1 MSRPAAKVGPTQAG
15 PQRNA
20 TSDRG
25 WSLAGASRLRIGRP
39 DDAAEVQ
46 ADRAAA
52 RALSGDPASASHRPA
67 DGDPYVVRPA
77 RLADAPAAAAPQGL
91 DARIAAARPEGRP
104 LPAPQR
110 KFFESRFGHDFRQV
124 RIHDG
129 PASASAARAAG
140 ARAMTLGRD
149 IYFGA
154 GEHRAG
160 SVAGTELMAHELAH
174 TLQTRPGVIARR
186 ALSPAADVPP
196 GHDAD
201 AAGPAQSP
209 EAGDASDRL
218 DDLLAAGAGPQSPAA
233 RDQLDRL
240 DPDARRE
247 ALARS
252 RARLPAG
259 EEGKLADAPGTAAAG
274 DNPRPGQRS
283 AGAGAAP
290 VSHRAA
296 DAPSA
301 PPEHQSAAAAAASR
315 MQEAV
320 RTIGGGEA
328 GPAKPAQGPE
338 GAEPSEGGGGATQAT
353 AAGAAQAAVG
363 RINASLVG
371 LAAVENLPLQFMQ
384 DEDKAPGD
392 PEAAMRLN
400 ASRSLA
406 QAFVS
411 RTAGKV
417 RALLAGALA
426 AAPQTLAA
434 FNGAAQAMRAQ
445 AAAQGAALKAG
456 AQTARRKIRGQA
468 AAVRGAIGA
477 AQGSADSAAEA
488 GVKTARAR
496 AKAAHEAAAGGLGKR
511 ALQEQLRIVR
521 AYAAAKAPM
530 EAVGD
535 EAAARA
541 DAAAAT
547 RSSRLLA
554 QRNGESSVMDG
565 PLHDNKLEADAEAGI
580 SVAKE
585 YGKSFRTT
593 AQDEAKKIP
602 DSRGEILGKV
612 SEITTEARTG
622 FANQFQQIDEGAKAQ
637 ETGAKKTSG
646 QAAGQMRQ
654 ALDGSARQTLAGLDS
669 AEAEQAA
676 GLAQGAAAAE
686 TGLDAGL
693 AGSLSSFA
701 EGMAQAA
708 DSLTGSIRSFVESAA
723 EMPAPDPGELSAT
736 LANAAPDAALADM
749 TAQVA
754 TVAPTLAA
762 AAAEAQQGNEATL
775 LRGAGAAIQGF
786 EAQAKTFVEGSA
798 GIRKQAVVGFEKM
811 KLGTRASTELTGA
824 NAEAGFK
831 EAVKNAD
838 AAYTQFGDQVE
849 DNFKVG
855 RAQLLAGLWSQQ
867 SQAKL
872 TEDMDKYG
880 KEAADHVQ
888 PRWKKVLKWV
898 ITIVI
903 IVAVIAITVLSAG
916 SLGPVGVILLGAALG
931 AAAGAVQTIADNL
944 LDGKP
949 WSEGVAKAMI
959 VGAISGAVGGA
970 GGVLVKGV
978 GSVAIKIGLE
988 AGINIIGGVA
998 GEAIGSVATG
1008 QTVNWTGALMGAL
1021 VGAGI
1026 GAGLGIAGAL
1036 KGKIR
1041 IGSVGEPP
1049 AFKPPAIEPPPAPAS
1064 GLRGALEKA
1073 KILAPRPG
1081 AVATPPVRAPE
1092 PPALGEPPAAAK
1104 LKDPIGFKPPGA
1116 EPQGP
1121 TATELGLKPKEP
1133 IGFKPPGAEPQGPT
1147 ATELGLK
1154 PKEPI
1159 GFKPPGAE
1167 PQGPTA
1173 TELGLKPKEPIG
1185 FKPPGAEPQ
1194 GPTATE
1200 LGLKPK
1206 EPIGFKPPGAEPQG
1220 PTATELGL
1228 KPKQPIGFRPPG
1240 AEPTVAAPTDAAPA
1254 PADAVPAPKE
1264 PIGFK
1269 PPGYKPPPRPAAASA
1284 SGSSAPELPQLETVG
1299 VRPRAMVIEP
1309 SAPRMGGSGPEPI
1322 RAGGRAP
1329 EVQAGGRPAIE
1340 VEASARPRAAA
1351 RAKPAPEIVE
1361 PVAPKTAK
1369 SPGPKAA
1376 TEVAEPTSPGKAKGG
1391 GAPEAAPA
1399 PGGKKAKAPA
1409 APEKGAPAKSS
1420 KPGKPAEPEAGRP
1433 RTPDDEFD
1441 DFKKMLKDE
1450 LGDKADFSADKML
1463 EMYFHGDRDAVS
1475 KRLND
1480 YLIKEAAKKG
1490 IGTAGKVKLGG
1501 KKVTLELGEFTL
1513 ELKGGK
1519 SLTKQIKAFV
1529 KGLEGAHSTPQAFGK
1544 KLPKGVQSGLPGGEY
1559 DPRAAAVVLTDKPV
1573 HTTMDQPWKDAFRGL
1588 RDRGVKNI
1596 TGQGAFDE
1604 VAGGINNTPGM
1615 SASEKASRIARLHDE
1630 MFVELGLDPKA
1641 KYPVPRILTIQ
1652 EILRFIAKRKGK

>member
-1 MSRPAAKVGPTQAG
+1 MSRPAAKVGPAPAG

-52 RALSGDPASASHRPA
+52 RALSGDPAGASHRPA
-67 DGDPYVVRPA
+67 DADPHVVRPA

-110 KFFESRFGHDFRQV
+110 NFFESRFGHDFRQV

-201 AAGPAQSP
+201 AVGPAQSP

-338 GAEPSEGGGGATQAT
+338 GAEPSEGGGGGATQAT

-384 DEDKAPGD
+384 DEDRAPGD

-426 AAPQTLAA
+426 AAPQALAA

-637 ETGAKKTSG
+637 ETGAKKMSG

-786 EAQAKTFVEGSA
+786 EGQAKTFVEGSA

-944 LDGKP
+944 IDGKP

-1185 FKPPGAEPQ
+1185 FKPPGAEP
-1194 GPTATE
+1194 
-1200 LGLKPK
+1200 
-1206 EPIGFKPPGAEPQG
+1206 
-1220 PTATELGL
+1220 
-1228 KPKQPIGFRPPG
+1228 
-1240 AEPTVAAPTDAAPA
+1240 TVAAPTDAAPA

-1284 SGSSAPELPQLETVG
+1284 SGSSAPELPQFETVG

-1329 EVQAGGRPAIE
+1329 EVQAGGRPSLE

-1351 RAKPAPEIVE
+1351 RPKPAPEIVE

-1391 GAPEAAPA
+1391 APEAAPA
-1399 PGGKKAKAPA
+1399 AGGKKAPA
-1409 APEKGAPAKSS
+1409 APEKAAPANAS
-1420 KPGKPAEPEAGRP
+1420 KPGKTAEPEAGRP
-1433 RTPDDEFD
+1433 RTPDDEFE

-1450 LGDKADFSADKML
+1450 LGDKADLSADKML

-1480 YLIKEAAKKG
+1480 YLIKEAAKQG

-1501 KKVTLELGEFTL
+1501 KKVTLEVGEFTL

-1630 MFVELGLDPKA
+1630 MFVELGLDRKA
-1641 KYPVPRILTIQ
+1641 KYPVPRIPTIQ